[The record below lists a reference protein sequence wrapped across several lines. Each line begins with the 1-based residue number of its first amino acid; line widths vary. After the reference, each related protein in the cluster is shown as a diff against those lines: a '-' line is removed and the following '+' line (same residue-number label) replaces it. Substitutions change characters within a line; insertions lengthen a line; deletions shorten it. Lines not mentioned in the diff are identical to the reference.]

1 MGRGRSCRVLLH
13 IRFAGEFKQLGM
25 DVTISVGVLV
35 EIVLMILFGRI
46 EVLELHYLHD
56 YMTVVIL
63 GKTGYRVDYD
73 VLLFGVGVVYAGG
86 VLCAF
91 VATLAV

>member
-1 MGRGRSCRVLLH
+1 
-13 IRFAGEFKQLGM
+13 M
-25 DVTISVGVLV
+25 DVTISVGILV
-35 EIVLMILFGRI
+35 EIVLMILLGRV
-46 EVLELHYLHD
+46 EVFELHYLHD

-73 VLLFGVGVVYAGG
+73 VLLLGVGVVYAGA